1 MEQPGPSSGHVDVV
15 PDEAW
20 QGSCKG
26 PAFGRLWNF
35 RGRER
40 HGHGR
45 PHSCRIEPG
54 EVDGPVGGRSTTCR
68 VHVGL
73 DPFDPSWRELPRRA
87 GPVVL
92 CEPGSSDCELRD
104 RRALKAG
111 ATDYVLK
118 SVGDD
123 FVVLLSGAIE
133 KANAKAR
140 LQRAKEQAEAE
151 VRAAR
156 DRAELLLTEVNHRV
170 ANSLALVAALV
181 RMQSGTIKDPGAKDA
196 LAETEA
202 RISAIAGLHRKLY
215 TSVDVRSVALDEYL
229 SGLVAELD
237 NSMRA
242 AGHRTR
248 TTLHLESLHVPPDKA
263 VSVGMIVTELLT
275 NAYKYAYPDGREG
288 EVRLIVRRETHTEAE
303 LLVEDDGIGWSGE
316 GKPKGT
322 GLGTR
327 IVRSMAVNLGSEIV
341 YRRDLP
347 GTRISLKLRLLK
359 PAREPIAA
367 NRPFTIPRLRES
379 NLPGIS

>member
-1 MEQPGPSSGHVDVV
+1 MEDPVRVLHVDDDVALSRLLQRALGRRGFEVDNATDIEAALARIDAGEVDVV
-15 PDEAW
+15 VLDHYLAGHTGLELLT
-20 QGSCKG
+20 
-26 PAFGRLWNF
+26 RLA
-35 RGRER
+35 ET
-40 HGHGR
+40 
-45 PHSCRIEPG
+45 P
-54 EVDGPVGGRSTTCR
+54 
-68 VHVGL
+68 
-73 DPFDPSWRELPRRA
+73 LPP
-87 GPVVL
+87 PVVYVT
-92 CEPGSSDCELRD
+92 GSSDASIAIE
-104 RRALKAG
+104 ALKAG

-118 SVGDD
+118 TVGED
-123 FVVLLSGAIE
+123 FVVLLAGAIE
-133 KANAKAR
+133 KAFNKAR

-181 RMQSGTIKDPGAKDA
+181 RMQAGTIKDPGAKDA

-215 TSVDVRSVALDEYL
+215 TSDDVRSVALDEYL
-229 SGLVAELD
+229 AALVTELD

-248 TTLHLESLHVPPDKA
+248 TTLHLESLYVPPDKA

-288 EVRLIVRRETHTEAE
+288 EVRVIVRRETHSEAE

-316 GKPKGT
+316 GRPQGT

-327 IVRSMAVNLGSEIV
+327 IVRSMAVNLGTEII
-341 YRRDLP
+341 YLKDRP
-347 GTRISLKLRLLK
+347 GTRVSLKL
-359 PAREPIAA
+359 PI
-367 NRPFTIPRLRES
+367 
-379 NLPGIS
+379 G